1 MQYKILLGVNVVALL
16 LYLSFLAGIMYLDFS
31 VFPNMESLRSPPP
44 VVEDAISRTGDLE
57 GLRAVASL
65 LFSHIN
71 DQTELINSII
81 GSTVFWARFHFI
93 FALFVSI
100 LNVFLILK
108 LRKR

>member
-1 MQYKILLGVNVVALL
+1 
-16 LYLSFLAGIMYLDFS
+16 
-31 VFPNMESLRSPPP
+31 
-44 VVEDAISRTGDLE
+44 
-57 GLRAVASL
+57 LRAVASL

-71 DQTELINSII
+71 DQTEVINSII